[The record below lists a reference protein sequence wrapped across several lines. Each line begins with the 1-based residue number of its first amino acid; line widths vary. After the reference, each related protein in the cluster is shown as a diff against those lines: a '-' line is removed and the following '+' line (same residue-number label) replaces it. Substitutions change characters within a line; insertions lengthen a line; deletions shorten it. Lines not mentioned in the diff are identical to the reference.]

1 MLRAQNQ
8 KRRVTVKVLN
18 SYREGSYMKKLYEEY
33 LIFEIRD
40 KNSISRES
48 LESIRNREV
57 DGVMNLQMIPKDAG
71 VYCFWN
77 HSEMLPLSAW
87 MKENVEN
94 NEKEW
99 IRKLNCLMEV
109 FQRIEWNPHLSMNGI
124 LWDTDAVY
132 VTQNDNTIYVPVLP
146 INDPGREWEDKLKEF
161 VRDLI
166 EKGRWSQTPLAQA
179 VESALA
185 VRVTPENLCRN
196 IQLLMPPSQPEA
208 IQEPV
213 IPETKYQENRNN
225 PEKQEEQHAVSTEEL
240 DWSVRMEKS
249 EETGAVPSRD
259 GSTESATENGV
270 FFRKFKEKPEEPVE
284 QAVSGRP
291 DPQPPMDNVKKDT
304 QVLRKNMLNTGNIGK
319 SSGFSSVAPM
329 QLNQKKESG
338 ALHNSKKIKEENPDR
353 QLHFVS
359 FGGSNQI
366 DITINKSYFVLGKW
380 TACVDGVINYTS
392 TISRTHCAIHKS
404 GADIYIEDLGSANG
418 TFVNDKKLTPYEG
431 VKITPKDVIR
441 LAQERFAITYR

>member
-1 MLRAQNQ
+1 MLRGQNK
-8 KRRVTVKVLN
+8 KRRVTVNIRN

-48 LESIRNREV
+48 LECIRNQET
-57 DGVMNLQMIPKDAG
+57 DGVMNLQIIPKDAG

-94 NEKEW
+94 NEREW

-109 FQRIEWNPHLSMNGI
+109 FQRIEWDPHLSMNGI

-132 VTQNDNTIYVPVLP
+132 VTQNNNTIYVPVLP
-146 INDPGREWEDKLKEF
+146 INDPGREWEDRLKDF

-179 VESALA
+179 VENALA

-196 IQLLMPPSQPEA
+196 IQLLMPPSQQE
-208 IQEPV
+208 ITQEPV
-213 IPETKYQENRNN
+213 KTEYQYQKSRNN

-240 DWSVRMEKS
+240 DWNVRMEKN
-249 EETGAVPSRD
+249 EETGSVPPQD
-259 GSTESATENGV
+259 GSTESALENGV
-270 FFRKFKEKPEEPVE
+270 FFRKFKEKPEESIE
-284 QAVSGRP
+284 QAISGRL
-291 DPQPPMDNVKKDT
+291 DPQPPADNVKKDT

-338 ALHNSKKIKEENPDR
+338 VLHNSKKINEENPDR

-359 FGGSNQI
+359 FGGSNQV
-366 DITINKSYFVLGKW
+366 DITIDKSYFVLGKW

-404 GADIYIEDLGSANG
+404 GADVYIEDLGSANG

>member
-1 MLRAQNQ
+1 
-8 KRRVTVKVLN
+8 
-18 SYREGSYMKKLYEEY
+18 
-33 LIFEIRD
+33 
-40 KNSISRES
+40 
-48 LESIRNREV
+48 
-57 DGVMNLQMIPKDAG
+57 
-71 VYCFWN
+71 
-77 HSEMLPLSAW
+77 
-87 MKENVEN
+87 
-94 NEKEW
+94 
-99 IRKLNCLMEV
+99 
-109 FQRIEWNPHLSMNGI
+109 
-124 LWDTDAVY
+124 
-132 VTQNDNTIYVPVLP
+132 
-146 INDPGREWEDKLKEF
+146 
-161 VRDLI
+161 
-166 EKGRWSQTPLAQA
+166 
-179 VESALA
+179 
-185 VRVTPENLCRN
+185 
-196 IQLLMPPSQPEA
+196 
-208 IQEPV
+208 
-213 IPETKYQENRNN
+213 
-225 PEKQEEQHAVSTEEL
+225 
-240 DWSVRMEKS
+240 MEKS

-284 QAVSGRP
+284 HAISGRP

-366 DITINKSYFVLGKW
+366 DITIDKSYFVLGKW

-404 GADIYIEDLGSANG
+404 GADVYIEDLGSANG